1 MIKLESKEDI
11 KKLFI
16 NLGYPDNSLFNY
28 DKKFLELEDD
38 EVVHNMHLITKVE
51 GFIDNLSVWLFELTE
66 KNTENINRI
75 SKKLYRRTLDENLFI
90 YTDTKYKDVT
100 FTYCFPGQ
108 EKIIIRRLNIE
119 NGIISRFDKEVL
131 EKINIKNKEIDM
143 YRDNLLKV
151 FS

>member
-51 GFIDNLSVWLFELTE
+51 G
-66 KNTENINRI
+66 
-75 SKKLYRRTLDENLFI
+75 
-90 YTDTKYKDVT
+90 
-100 FTYCFPGQ
+100 
-108 EKIIIRRLNIE
+108 
-119 NGIISRFDKEVL
+119 
-131 EKINIKNKEIDM
+131 
-143 YRDNLLKV
+143 
-151 FS
+151 